1 VFGLVENDLVFLSP
15 LGVIARD
22 RLVQIPEHH
31 STVTVDS
38 YVVMPNHVHAL
49 LRLDEQREL
58 ELGDVVATYKA
69 AVSRAA
75 RHKGSGSA
83 DTTTTSS
90 ATNTTFS
97 GFTTTSRR
105 TQFGGRLTPRIRT
118 ERRRGEIYLAPTS
131 HTIVAVTTGGW
142 ALHGK
147 SIQRSVRR
155 QTYSHFTTEGDFS

>member
-1 VFGLVENDLVFLSP
+1 MFGLVENDLVFLSP

-49 LRLDEQREL
+49 LRLDEQREV

-75 RHKGSGSA
+75 RHKGLWQRGYH
-83 DTTTTSS
+83 DHIVRDEHDLQRIHDYI
-90 ATNTTFS
+90 ATN
-97 GFTTTSRR
+97 
-105 TQFGGRLTPRIRT
+105 PIR
-118 ERRRGEIYLAPTS
+118 
-131 HTIVAVTTGGW
+131 W
-142 ALHGK
+142 ALDPENPNRT
-147 SIQRSVRR
+147 S
-155 QTYSHFTTEGDFS
+155 